1 MQVETKGIYEFGPY
15 RLDATRRVL
24 THGEEPLPLTS
35 KAFDTL
41 LVLVVNRDRVLLKDE
56 LMKLV
61 WPDSFV
67 EEVNLAQ
74 NVSALRKV
82 LGETPGENRFIATVP
97 GKGYRFV
104 GDVREPST
112 VVAEP
117 ATPPDALPATVTPAT
132 EPRARNRSP
141 LLFIA
146 VCAFAAIAGSVYIV
160 GIAGKRT
167 LGLAKPRSL
176 AVLPFHSLDKQAG
189 DEHLGIGMTDAVIT
203 KLTNIRALVVR
214 PTSAVLRYADGAVDP
229 AKAGHEL
236 AVESL
241 LDGKVQQAGDRIRV
255 TVQLIRVDDGQP
267 VWAESFDDNAADIFS
282 MEDSISEKV
291 AQALAVKLGG
301 DEQKELAR
309 HYTANVEAYRDYVQG
324 RYFGFQF
331 TAGGLNQAIWEFDR
345 AIELDPSYALAYAG
359 LADAYTTASDWVLP
373 PREALPKAES
383 AARKAI
389 LFDDRLAEGHAALAH
404 ALLHEWKLK
413 ASGEEFRR
421 ALNLNPNN
429 TSFYFAYGEYLADTR
444 RQDEAIAEL
453 NKALQLDPLSPEING
468 FIAWPQYLKHDYD
481 GALATCMKTMKLYP
495 EYWVVHWMAGATYL
509 IKGQLPQAIAETQK
523 ARALNPDS
531 MENLATLA
539 AAYAIS
545 GDRAAA
551 NSLLSDLLNR
561 RSTQYVSPMNM
572 ASIYHALG
580 QTDQVFRW
588 LSKAYEDRSEVL
600 IVLDHDPQFDDLR
613 NDTRFQELVRKVHAD
628 ISAEKI

>member
-1 MQVETKGIYEFGPY
+1 MPVETKGMYEFGPY

-24 THGEEPLPLTS
+24 TRGEETLPLTS

-41 LVLVVNRDRVLLKDE
+41 LVLITNRDRVLLKDE

-74 NVSALRKV
+74 NVSALRKA

-104 GDVREPST
+104 GEVREASEFVP
-112 VVAEP
+112 E
-117 ATPPDALPATVTPAT
+117 TPADIAGA
-132 EPRARNRSP
+132 PHARRRSP
-141 LLFIA
+141 LVFIA
-146 VCAFAAIAGSVYIV
+146 VCAFAALAASVYIV
-160 GIAGKRT
+160 GIAGKRNAE
-167 LGLAKPRSL
+167 LSRPRSI
-176 AVLPFHSLDKQAG
+176 AVLPFRSLDRQAG

-203 KLTNIRALVVR
+203 KLSNVRALVVR
-214 PTSAVLRYADGAVDP
+214 PTTAVLRYADGATDP

-267 VWAESFDDNAADIFS
+267 LWAQTFDDKAADLFS

-301 DEQKELAR
+301 DEQKKMVR
-309 HYTANVEAYRDYVQG
+309 HYTSNIEAYRDYVQG
-324 RYFGFQF
+324 RYFEFQF

-389 LFDDRLAEGHAALAH
+389 LFDDQLAEGHAALAH
-404 ALLHEWKLK
+404 ALLHQWKLK
-413 ASGEEFRR
+413 ASGDEFRR
-421 ALNLNPNN
+421 ALKLNPNN
-429 TSFYFAYGEYLADTR
+429 TSFYFAYGEYLTDTS
-444 RQDEAIAEL
+444 RQDEAVAEL

-468 FIAWPQYLKHDYD
+468 FIAWPLYLKHDYD
-481 GALATCMKTMKLYP
+481 GALAACMRTIKLYP
-495 EYWVVHWMAGATYL
+495 EYWVVHWFAGATYL
-509 IKGQLPQAIAETQK
+509 MKRQVPQAITELQK

-545 GDRAAA
+545 GDQTAT

-561 RSTQYVSPMNM
+561 RSKQYVSPLNM
-572 ASIYHALG
+572 AGIYHALG

-588 LSKAYEDRSEVL
+588 LAKAYADQSEIL
-600 IVLDHDPQFDDLR
+600 IVLQYDPQWDDLHS
-613 NDTRFQELVRKVHAD
+613 DPRFQELVRKIHAD